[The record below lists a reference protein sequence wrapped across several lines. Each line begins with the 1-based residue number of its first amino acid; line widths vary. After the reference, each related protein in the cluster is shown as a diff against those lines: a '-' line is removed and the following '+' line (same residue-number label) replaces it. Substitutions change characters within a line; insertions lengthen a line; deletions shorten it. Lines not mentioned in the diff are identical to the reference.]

1 MNEVIKKYKRRKAK
15 GARKLAIL
23 AGVFLIL
30 LAFVFSL
37 RSLISSPIQD
47 QEAQEQLSHQAF
59 IDKLVPHA
67 QELQAGYGVLPSI
80 ILGQAILESDW
91 GNSTL
96 ASKYNNL
103 FGIKAYGSQNKVN
116 LETKE
121 FVNEEWITIQGDFRV
136 YDSWEDSMNDHTQLF
151 VQGVDWNP
159 ALYERVLTAANY
171 QEAAQALQDAGY
183 ATDPTYAQKIIHV
196 IETYQLDKYDQ
207 RS

>member
-1 MNEVIKKYKRRKAK
+1 VNEVIKKYKRRKAK

-96 ASKYNNL
+96 ASK
-103 FGIKAYGSQNKVN
+103 
-116 LETKE
+116 
-121 FVNEEWITIQGDFRV
+121 TIICSV
-136 YDSWEDSMNDHTQLF
+136 SK
-151 VQGVDWNP
+151 
-159 ALYERVLTAANY
+159 LTAVRIKST
-171 QEAAQALQDAGY
+171 LR
-183 ATDPTYAQKIIHV
+183 QKSSLTKSGSRSKV
-196 IETYQLDKYDQ
+196 ISECMILGKI
-207 RS
+207 R